1 MPITLKN
8 ENLQRREFFF
18 PKEKHFFASKD
29 VTSTVIS
36 HSFEE
41 NPKDAAGWQK
51 KALKWKI
58 VGKSE
63 TDWEKESQREKEGKS
78 ERERERERKEESQEG
93 REERERKS
101 REEKSKSWNVFDS
114 FNCASVVFLS
124 LSFLLRHG
132 MSWVFFISLRNTKE
146 SGSSS
151 TSTFDDNNSSVWWSS
166 PRRLYFDLFN
176 LVATTNAV
184 AAAVATS
191 KQL

>member
-1 MPITLKN
+1 MISAFQPLRSGKSSTSITRFMPITLKN

-63 TDWEKESQREKEGKS
+63 TD
-78 ERERERERKEESQEG
+78 
-93 REERERKS
+93 
-101 REEKSKSWNVFDS
+101 
-114 FNCASVVFLS
+114 
-124 LSFLLRHG
+124 
-132 MSWVFFISLRNTKE
+132 
-146 SGSSS
+146 
-151 TSTFDDNNSSVWWSS
+151 
-166 PRRLYFDLFN
+166 
-176 LVATTNAV
+176 
-184 AAAVATS
+184 
-191 KQL
+191 